1 MSPGADGAASPAAGV
16 AASPAAGAAGVF
28 VPPGP
33 PAFSFFSPLE
43 VRFGRGRLTE
53 LGQVA
58 AQWGGRCLLVTGRAS
73 LSAANRLAD
82 VEGALA
88 AAGLSW
94 VRWEVGGEP
103 DVETVDAGVELARR
117 ERCDVVVAVGGGSAL
132 DAGKA
137 IAAVAANGGSALD
150 YMEVIGAGRPLARPG
165 LPVVAVP
172 TTAGTGAEVT
182 RNAVLGHRPSRR
194 KASLRSPHLL
204 PRAALVDPSLTDSL
218 PPALTAASGL
228 DCLTQLVEAYLSRG
242 ANPFSDVLAL
252 DGVRRAAAALP
263 RAHRDP
269 GDAAARDAMALA
281 ALESGL
287 ALGSGGLGA
296 VHGISGPLGG
306 AFPVPHGFACAALLP
321 HVFAANGRRLLA
333 TGRPEVLERLAA
345 LAAALQGEAAP
356 ASAADP
362 AAAGDL
368 LERAAARLRL
378 LCREMGVPG
387 LASFGV
393 RKRDLPEIARQA
405 RRSSS
410 TRYNPVELTE
420 EDLEELLAAAL

>member
-1 MSPGADGAASPAAGV
+1 MILDAP
-16 AASPAAGAAGVF
+16 GAAGRLE
-28 VPPGP
+28 P

-43 VRFGRGRLTE
+43 VRFGRGRLAE
-53 LGQVA
+53 LGRLA

-73 LSAANRLAD
+73 LAAAGRLAD
-82 VEGALA
+82 VEESLR
-88 AAGLSW
+88 AAGLGW
-94 VRWEVGGEP
+94 VRWEVAGEP
-103 DVETVDAGVELARR
+103 DVETVDAGAELARR
-117 ERCDVVVAVGGGSAL
+117 ERCDMVVAVGGGSAL

-137 IAAVAANGGSALD
+137 MAAVAANGGSALD
-150 YMEVIGAGRPLARPG
+150 YMEVVGAGRPLVRPG

-172 TTAGTGAEVT
+172 TTAGTGAEAT

-228 DCLTQLVEAYLSRG
+228 DSLTQLIEAYLSRG
-242 ANPFSDVLAL
+242 ANPFSDALAL

-263 RAHRDP
+263 RVHRDP
-269 GDAAARDAMALA
+269 GDVAARDAMALA

-287 ALGSGGLGA
+287 ALTSGGLGA

-321 HVFAANGRRLLA
+321 HVFAANARHLLAGALGPSETGRGAGDREAGEGAVRRLA
-333 TGRPEVLERLAA
+333 TV
-345 LAAALQGEAAP
+345 AAALLGEALP
-356 ASAADP
+356 PLVAADP
-362 AAAGDL
+362 RATADL
-368 LERAAARLRL
+368 VERAAARLRS

-387 LASFGV
+387 LASYGV
-393 RKRDLPEIARQA
+393 TRRDLPEIARQA

-410 TRYNPVELTE
+410 TRFNPVELTE
-420 EDLEELLAAAL
+420 EELEELLAAAL